1 MKKFSKVLTGVL
13 SALLLTVGGVFL
25 ASCSND
31 DDETKTPSL
40 TVSGDAITVESGKTV
55 TATVKGTLAD
65 DSFKALAVADFPA
78 SCVTVTSDDFTVGTI
93 ALKEALTNGAT
104 VATITVN
111 LTAKTVTAEK
121 KGNLT
126 VKVSLPAEALNSG
139 KAIEKTGTVAYTIT
153 AATTPDPTPTP
164 SGDGN
169 YELDLSA
176 AAELGKVDGTT
187 AKLDDTV
194 TIMASK
200 SGKSIQA
207 LKKDSPL
214 RSVVKMTSTSANK
227 TSGEE
232 YGLQL
237 TLAKAAKI
245 TIEALTKQGQTA
257 GQWVLKAASGSD
269 ITSTGTPAVAS
280 QEIKLAQDQDTTPAT
295 LTFASVPAGTYILGA
310 ASQGGYLFSLK
321 IEYTD

>member
-13 SALLLTVGGVFL
+13 SALLLTVGGVNFT
-25 ASCSND
+25 SCSND
-31 DDETKTPSL
+31 DGETKTPSL

-65 DSFKALAVADFPA
+65 DSFKALAVTDFPA

-93 ALKEALTNGAT
+93 ALKEALAKGAT
-104 VATITVN
+104 VATITVG

-121 KGNLT
+121 KGTLS

-153 AATTPDPTPTP
+153 AAP

-280 QEIKLAQDQDTTPAT
+280 QEIKLSQDQDTTPAT